1 MSNMDSTSSATE
13 TQTLL
18 EVQSP
23 LTGSIRVE
31 DYQGK
36 NRGQKT
42 SGMTSLSLAEEVIS
56 QTSDPVFDQ
65 LILSR
70 LGVSAG
76 LFSALKVRHAPTAIH
91 SLRVALVSSAWA
103 SFLKMEREKQDRL
116 EVAALLHDV
125 GMIGLPDQ
133 ILLKPGPLT
142 PEEMVYVDRARF
154 MTLEILRHV
163 TDDQALLQIV
173 ENVSAWFD
181 GSRSGHVL
189 SGRAIPEAARMIAV
203 VEAYDAMTTDHL
215 YRPAMS
221 DERAIAELYHFAG
234 KQFDPDLVHEF
245 VRFQREGLEASREV
259 IAHRW
264 LSELDSE
271 TVNQLWRW
279 MPPARCIA
287 PPEMETVFQHRLLQW
302 MRDGVFFVD
311 AHKIILQWNHG
322 AERLSGI
329 MADAVRS
336 RQWSPTILGFRNERG
351 QPIDENDCP
360 ILTAIK
366 CGTQV
371 LRRLSIKGRTGE
383 PVSVDVHVVPVILE
397 DSTILGA
404 VAILHDASSEISLE
418 QRLEYFR
425 DRVSK
430 DPLTQLANRAEFDR
444 MLPLFVE
451 QYQRRG
457 LTFALIICD
466 LDRFK
471 QVNDTYG
478 HQAGDDAIRSLAAV
492 FRGFYRNGDLI
503 ARYGGEEFVMLCA
516 GCDIATA
523 TRRAEEMRAALEKTP
538 QPRLNG
544 RAVTASFGVTEVQP
558 GDTPETILRRA
569 DRALLMAKSRGR
581 NMVVQLG
588 AGNNGESAPKP
599 ASRWWSWSNVS
610 QEQMWREDLIS
621 PIPLNLAME
630 KLQGFIADHLGRV
643 IHVDRHHL
651 ELEIEDKNPLRTR
664 RSADRPICFGLRV
677 ELGEESSGVTQPSRT
692 RLHLE
697 VWPKSGRERR
707 RREVVLRA
715 HDLITS
721 FHSYLMVSEI
731 QPNARPSFLGW
742 IKDLLARLRR
752 TYLRSLAS
760 DR

>member
-245 VRFQREGLEASREV
+245 VRFS
-259 IAHRW
+259 
-264 LSELDSE
+264 
-271 TVNQLWRW
+271 T
-279 MPPARCIA
+279 
-287 PPEMETVFQHRLLQW
+287 
-302 MRDGVFFVD
+302 
-311 AHKIILQWNHG
+311 
-322 AERLSGI
+322 
-329 MADAVRS
+329 
-336 RQWSPTILGFRNERG
+336 
-351 QPIDENDCP
+351 
-360 ILTAIK
+360 
-366 CGTQV
+366 
-371 LRRLSIKGRTGE
+371 LR
-383 PVSVDVHVVPVILE
+383 
-397 DSTILGA
+397 
-404 VAILHDASSEISLE
+404 
-418 QRLEYFR
+418 
-425 DRVSK
+425 
-430 DPLTQLANRAEFDR
+430 
-444 MLPLFVE
+444 
-451 QYQRRG
+451 
-457 LTFALIICD
+457 
-466 LDRFK
+466 
-471 QVNDTYG
+471 
-478 HQAGDDAIRSLAAV
+478 
-492 FRGFYRNGDLI
+492 
-503 ARYGGEEFVMLCA
+503 
-516 GCDIATA
+516 
-523 TRRAEEMRAALEKTP
+523 
-538 QPRLNG
+538 
-544 RAVTASFGVTEVQP
+544 
-558 GDTPETILRRA
+558 
-569 DRALLMAKSRGR
+569 
-581 NMVVQLG
+581 
-588 AGNNGESAPKP
+588 
-599 ASRWWSWSNVS
+599 
-610 QEQMWREDLIS
+610 
-621 PIPLNLAME
+621 
-630 KLQGFIADHLGRV
+630 
-643 IHVDRHHL
+643 
-651 ELEIEDKNPLRTR
+651 
-664 RSADRPICFGLRV
+664 
-677 ELGEESSGVTQPSRT
+677 
-692 RLHLE
+692 
-697 VWPKSGRERR
+697 
-707 RREVVLRA
+707 
-715 HDLITS
+715 
-721 FHSYLMVSEI
+721 
-731 QPNARPSFLGW
+731 
-742 IKDLLARLRR
+742 
-752 TYLRSLAS
+752 
-760 DR
+760 